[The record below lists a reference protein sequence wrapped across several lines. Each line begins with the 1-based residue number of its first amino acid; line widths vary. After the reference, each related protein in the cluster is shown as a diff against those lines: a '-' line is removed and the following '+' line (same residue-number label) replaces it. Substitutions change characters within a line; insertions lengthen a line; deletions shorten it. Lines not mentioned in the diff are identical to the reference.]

1 MLWPDFNQFV
11 ENLEKREGGNL
22 EHQLINLPFNMKYIA
37 AKEVTLWKIGEIE
50 YKQICLA
57 ILSLCTIHC
66 KGQQSKISCEKI
78 GNISMLVVLC
88 N

>member
-1 MLWPDFNQFV
+1 METQ
-11 ENLEKREGGNL
+11 ETREEGNL
-22 EHQLINLPFNMKYIA
+22 EHQFINLPFKMKCIA

-57 ILSLCTIHC
+57 ILCVCTIRC
-66 KGQQSKISCEKI
+66 RKGQQSEISCEKS
-78 GNISMLVVLC
+78 GNISMLCFAINFLEPT